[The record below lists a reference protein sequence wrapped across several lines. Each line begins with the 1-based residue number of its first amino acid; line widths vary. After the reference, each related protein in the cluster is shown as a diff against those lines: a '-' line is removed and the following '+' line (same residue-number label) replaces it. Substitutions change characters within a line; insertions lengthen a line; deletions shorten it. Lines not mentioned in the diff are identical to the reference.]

1 MKRAFGVVVLAGL
14 IALVGGLGYV
24 TIMMNQDNGLSEACQ
39 IMGGTMDDLGNCL
52 KFEYK

>member
-1 MKRAFGVVVLAGL
+1 MKRFFGFAAVAGL
-14 IALVGGLGYV
+14 IALIGGLGYV
-24 TIMMNQDNGLSEACQ
+24 TVVMNNDNGLSEACQ